1 MSQHDRY
8 ISPFSTR
15 YSSDEMQ
22 YIFSDDNKFRTW
34 RRLWVALARAE
45 MEQGLTNI
53 TPEMVAELEA
63 HVDDINYE
71 VAIAREKLVRH
82 DVMSHV
88 YAYGQQCPK
97 AAGIIHLGATSCYV
111 GDNTDI
117 IVMRQGLELIRKKL
131 IGVLAKLSRFAEEY
145 KDMPCMAYTHCQPA
159 QPTTVGKRATLWANE
174 LVMDLAEIDHRLAT
188 LQLRGVKGTTGTQAS
203 FMELFKGDADKIR
216 AVDASIA
223 KEMGFAPD
231 AVIPVSGQT
240 YSRKVD
246 AFILNALAGIAQSCM
261 KFATDLRLLAN
272 FKEMEEPFEK
282 NQIGSSAMP
291 YKRNPM
297 RCERICALSR
307 YLMVDV
313 LNPAITAGTQWFER
327 TLDDSANK
335 RIAMAEGFLA
345 ADAILNILLNVSDG
359 LVVYPKVVR
368 ARVMAELPF
377 MASENIMMKA
387 VKKGGDRQELH
398 ERLREHAVA
407 AAAVVKQEGKP
418 NDMIARVEADPAFGL
433 TREEIEAELSPE
445 AFTGRSAEQVTEF
458 LRDVIQPVLD
468 ANAEDVGQHV
478 ELNV

>member
-1 MSQHDRY
+1 MSKERY
-8 ISPFSTR
+8 ESPLASRYASAFMLHLFSPDMR
-15 YSSDEMQ
+15 FE
-22 YIFSDDNKFRTW
+22 TW

-45 MEQGLTNI
+45 HNLGLPVTAEQ
-53 TPEMVAELEA
+53 VAELEA
-63 HVDDINYE
+63 HITDIDYE
-71 VAIAREKLVRH
+71 TASAREKEVRH
-82 DVMSHV
+82 DVMAHV
-88 YAYGQQCPK
+88 YTYGKAAPS

-117 IVMRQGLELIRKKL
+117 LVMREALEVVRRKL
-131 IGVLAKLSRFAEEY
+131 LNVMALLAEFADEY
-145 KDMPCMAYTHCQPA
+145 KAMPALAYTHLQPA
-159 QPTTVGKRATLWANE
+159 QLTTVGKRAALWLGE
-174 LVMDLAEIDHRLAT
+174 LYMDYAEIETRIKGLA
-188 LQLRGVKGTTGTQAS
+188 LLGSKGTTGTQAS
-203 FMELFKGDADKIR
+203 FVELFEGDDAKIKAVEAD
-216 AVDASIA
+216 IA
-223 KEMGFAPD
+223 AALGFEK
-231 AVIPVSGQT
+231 VVPVSGQT

-246 AFILNALAGIAQSCM
+246 YNVLSAVAGIGQSAM
-261 KFATDLRLLAN
+261 KMATDIRLLAN

-468 ANAEDVGQHV
+468 ANKEDLGQHV

>member
-1 MSQHDRY
+1 MPHDRY

-15 YSSDEMQ
+15 YASDEMQ

-34 RRLWVALARAE
+34 RRLWIALAKAE
-45 MEQGLTNI
+45 QKQGLAI
-53 TPEMVAELEA
+53 TDEQIAELEA
-63 HVDDINYE
+63 HKDDINYE
-71 VAIAREKLVRH
+71 EAAAREKLVRH

-88 YAYGQQCPK
+88 YAYGLQCPK
-97 AAGIIHLGATSCYV
+97 AKGIIHLGATSCYV

-117 IVMRQGLELIRKKL
+117 IIMRQGLELVRGKL
-131 IGVLAKLSRFAEEY
+131 IGVLSNLAKFAETY
-145 KDMPCMAYTHCQPA
+145 KDMPCLAYTHCQPA
-159 QPTTVGKRATLWANE
+159 QLTTVGKRATLWMNE
-174 LVMDLAEIDHRLAT
+174 FYMDVQEIEHQAASLA
-188 LQLRGVKGTTGTQAS
+188 LRGVKGTTGTQAS
-203 FMELFKGDADKIR
+203 FMELFGGNAEKVKAVEADVC
-216 AVDASIA
+216 AQ
-223 KEMGFAPD
+223 MGFD
-231 AVIPVSGQT
+231 KVVPVCGQT

-246 AFILNALAGIAQSCM
+246 YNVLSALAGLAQSAM
-261 KFATDLRLLAN
+261 KMATDIRLLAN

-297 RCERICALSR
+297 RCERICALAR
-307 YLMVDV
+307 YLMIDV
-313 LNPAITAGTQWFER
+313 LNPAMTAGTQWFER

-368 ARVMAELPF
+368 SRVMAELPF

-407 AAAVVKQEGKP
+407 AAAVVKQEGQP

-433 TREEIEAELSPE
+433 TREEIESELQPE
-445 AFTGRSAEQVTEF
+445 AFTGRAPQQVEEY
-458 LRDVIQPVLD
+458 LD
-468 ANAEDVGQHV
+468 SYIRPLLAANPDDVGLTA
-478 ELNV
+478 ELSV

>member
-15 YSSDEMQ
+15 YASDEMQ

-45 MEQGLTNI
+45 MKQGLTNI

-71 VAIAREKLVRH
+71 VAIEREKLVRH

-117 IVMRQGLELIRKKL
+117 IVMRQGLELVRKKL
-131 IGVLAKLSRFAEEY
+131 IGVLAKLAKFAEEY

-174 LVMDLAEIDHRLAT
+174 LVMDLNEIDHRLAT

-223 KEMGFAPD
+223 EEMGFD
-231 AVIPVSGQT
+231 SEAVIPVSGQT

-246 AFILNALAGIAQSCM
+246 AFILNALAGIGQSCM

-433 TREEIEAELSPE
+433 TREEIESELSPE

>member
-1 MSQHDRY
+1 MPHDRY

-15 YSSDEMQ
+15 YASDEMQ

-34 RRLWVALARAE
+34 RRLWIALAKAE
-45 MEQGLTNI
+45 QRQGLAI
-53 TPEMVAELEA
+53 TDEQIDELEA
-63 HVDDINYE
+63 HKDDINYE
-71 VAIAREKLVRH
+71 EAAAREKLVRH

-88 YAYGQQCPK
+88 YAYGLQCPK
-97 AAGIIHLGATSCYV
+97 AKGIIHLGATSCYV
-111 GDNTDI
+111 GDNTDVI
-117 IVMRQGLELIRKKL
+117 IMRQGLELVRGKL
-131 IGVLAKLSRFAEEY
+131 IGVLSNLAKFAETY
-145 KDMPCMAYTHCQPA
+145 KDMPCLAYTHCQPA
-159 QPTTVGKRATLWANE
+159 QLTTVGKRATLWMNE
-174 LVMDLAEIDHRLAT
+174 FYMDVQEIEHQAASLA
-188 LQLRGVKGTTGTQAS
+188 LRGVKGTTGTQAS
-203 FMELFKGDADKIR
+203 FMELFGGNAEKVKAVEADVC
-216 AVDASIA
+216 AQ
-223 KEMGFAPD
+223 MGFD
-231 AVIPVSGQT
+231 KVVPVCGQT

-246 AFILNALAGIAQSCM
+246 YNVLSALGGLAQSAM
-261 KFATDLRLLAN
+261 KMATDIRLLAN

-297 RCERICALSR
+297 RCERICALAR
-307 YLMVDV
+307 YLMIDV
-313 LNPAITAGTQWFER
+313 LNPAMTAGTQWFER

-368 ARVMAELPF
+368 SRVMAELPF

-407 AAAVVKQEGKP
+407 AAAVVKQEGLP
-418 NDMIARVEADPAFGL
+418 NDMISRVEADPAFGL
-433 TREEIEAELSPE
+433 TREEIEAELAPE
-445 AFTGRSAEQVTEF
+445 AFTGRAPEQVEEY

-468 ANAEDVGQHV
+468 ANPEDVGQKA
-478 ELNV
+478 ELSV